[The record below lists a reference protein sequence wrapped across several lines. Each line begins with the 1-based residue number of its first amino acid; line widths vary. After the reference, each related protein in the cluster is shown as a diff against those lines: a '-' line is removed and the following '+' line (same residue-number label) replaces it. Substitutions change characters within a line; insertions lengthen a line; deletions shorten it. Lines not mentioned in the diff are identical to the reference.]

1 MEISETKE
9 LEESDDLSS
18 DSDNSAD
25 SSSDSSS
32 DTSDNESKTKL
43 VKIIEIPILKSY
55 YEQIIKVMNESNK
68 QSLEALYLVEELS
81 SKIQGKLSCWFLLN

>member
-18 DSDNSAD
+18 DPDNSAD
-25 SSSDSSS
+25 SS
-32 DTSDNESKTKL
+32 SDNESKTKL
-43 VKIIEIPILKSY
+43 VKINEIPILKSY

-68 QSLEALYLVEELS
+68 QSLETLYLVEELS
-81 SKIQGKLSCWFLLN
+81 SKIQGKLSYWFLLN